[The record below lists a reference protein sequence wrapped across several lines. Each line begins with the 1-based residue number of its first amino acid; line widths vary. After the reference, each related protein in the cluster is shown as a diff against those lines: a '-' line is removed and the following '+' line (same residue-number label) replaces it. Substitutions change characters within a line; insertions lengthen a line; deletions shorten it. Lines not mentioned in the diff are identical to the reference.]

1 MSLFKS
7 EIDHALFFDDEDIC
21 LNLDR
26 FKNGR
31 KFNICFILG
40 YAASGKT
47 TLSFELAKKY
57 KAELLNLD
65 VIMYPQDS
73 DWLVK
78 YCKDN
83 YKTFYEFIRKNPK
96 YLKFIDSYQL
106 EFEEGENPI
115 TPKKKQLIIE
125 RRNWRIKI
133 LEFCISKS
141 HKMILEGV
149 DLYPIFTVHPELCE
163 YPIIIKGTSK
173 LKAMFRYIKR
183 DLESNKTPD
192 NILDLI
198 EWFGQQSTN
207 LNNFRIDMRVF
218 MKK

>member
-7 EIDHALFFDDEDIC
+7 EIDHALFFDDDDLYI
-21 LNLDR
+21 NFDR
-26 FKNGR
+26 FKPGR
-31 KFNICFILG
+31 KYNICFIVG

-47 TLSFELAKKY
+47 TLSFELSKKH

-65 VIMYPQDS
+65 AILYPPDT
-73 DWLVK
+73 DWLID
-78 YCKDN
+78 YCKKN
-83 YKTFYEFIRKNPK
+83 YKTFYEFIKSNPK
-96 YLKFIDSYQL
+96 YIKFMDKYLKVFA
-106 EFEEGENPI
+106 EGEKPL
-115 TPKKKQLIIE
+115 TPEKKKLIIE
-125 RRNWRIKI
+125 RRQWRIKI
-133 LEFCISKS
+133 VEFCMTKS

-149 DLYPIFTVHPELCE
+149 DLYPAFTVHPELCE

-173 LKAMFRYIKR
+173 LKAMYRYIKR
-183 DLESNKTPD
+183 DIESNKTPD

-218 MKK
+218 MK